1 MPPSPRKGRR
11 RQIKSH
17 PAEAPGGQSL
27 RPAGGG
33 PWLATRREWK
43 DRAAIRPQHRLGAAA
58 LRRIG
63 QHFQCAALL
72 GCNGVGWV
80 THRYSRTQ
88 SPGPSQ
94 VETRSA
100 RPRPRI
106 VGRRATRSSPI
117 HKRVRHAAPRRRADG
132 PSGSDHINR
141 ATGALYFELSR

>member
-33 PWLATRREWK
+33 AWLATRREWK

-100 RPRPRI
+100 RPRP
-106 VGRRATRSSPI
+106 GATRDALLPNPQA
-117 HKRVRHAAPRRRADG
+117 RAPRRRADG

-141 ATGALYFELSR
+141 ATGALYSELSR